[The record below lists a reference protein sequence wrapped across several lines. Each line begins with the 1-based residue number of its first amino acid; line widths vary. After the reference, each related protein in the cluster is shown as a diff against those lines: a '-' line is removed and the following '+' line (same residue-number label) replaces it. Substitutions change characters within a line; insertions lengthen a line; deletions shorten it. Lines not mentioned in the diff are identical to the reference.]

1 MEKQNM
7 RTFLLDAVL
16 GVGFSGY
23 SFRGGGIKSSFSREN
38 NRCDDILEKH
48 IALLKELV
56 RRYDC
61 DFKLTLTIPY
71 LPKGLFG
78 KNRLAVQDLSVDGS
92 TEKREMIIS
101 LGISQRIVLVY
112 SDSFCEMH
120 VFCGT
125 SSTRINIMKPE
136 NVILFRNA
144 LKNMLTDA

>member
-38 NRCDDILEKH
+38 NCCDDILEKH
-48 IALLKELV
+48 IELLKELV
-56 RRYDC
+56 QRYDC

-71 LPKGLFG
+71 LLKGLFG
-78 KNRLAVQDLSVDGS
+78 KNRLTVQDLSINGS
-92 TEKREMIIS
+92 TEKREMIVS

-112 SDSFCEMH
+112 SDSCCEMH
-120 VFCGT
+120 VFCGG

-144 LKNMLTDA
+144 LKNMLIDA

>member
-23 SFRGGGIKSSFSREN
+23 SFYGGGIKSSFVEKN

-48 IALLKELV
+48 IALLKELIQ
-56 RRYDC
+56 RCDC

-78 KNRLAVQDLSVDGS
+78 RNRLTVQDLSVDGS
-92 TEKREMIIS
+92 TEKREMIVS
-101 LGISQRIVLVY
+101 LGIRQRIVLVY
-112 SDSFCEMH
+112 SDSSCEMH

-125 SSTRINIMKPE
+125 SSTRINIMKFE
-136 NVILFRNA
+136 NVVLFRNA

>member
-7 RTFLLDAVL
+7 RTSLLNAILDI
-16 GVGFSGY
+16 GFSGY

-38 NRCDDILEKH
+38 NYCDDILEKH

-56 RRYDC
+56 QRYDY

-78 KNRLAVQDLSVDGS
+78 KNRLTVQDLSINGS
-92 TEKREMIIS
+92 TEKREMIVS
-101 LGISQRIVLVY
+101 LGISQRIVLIY

-125 SSTRINIMKPE
+125 SSMRINIMKFE
-136 NVILFRNA
+136 DAVLFCNA
-144 LKNMLTDA
+144 LKNMLIDA

>member
-23 SFRGGGIKSSFSREN
+23 SFYGGGIKSSFVEKN

-48 IALLKELV
+48 IALLKELIQ
-56 RRYDC
+56 RCDC

-78 KNRLAVQDLSVDGS
+78 RNRLTVQDLSIDGS
-92 TEKREMIIS
+92 LEKREMIVS
-101 LGISQRIVLVY
+101 LGISQRIVLIY
-112 SDSFCEMH
+112 SDSCCEMH
-120 VFCGT
+120 VFCET
-125 SSTRINIMKPE
+125 SSTRINIMKVE
-136 NVILFRNA
+136 NVVLFRNA

>member
-23 SFRGGGIKSSFSREN
+23 SFRGGGTKSSFSRKN
-38 NRCDDILEKH
+38 NCCDDILEKH

-56 RRYDC
+56 QRYDC
-61 DFKLTLTIPY
+61 DFKLTLIIPY

-78 KNRLAVQDLSVDGS
+78 KNRLTVQDLSVDGS
-92 TEKREMIIS
+92 LEKREMIVS

-112 SDSFCEMH
+112 SDSCCEMH
-120 VFCGT
+120 VFCGG
-125 SSTRINIMKPE
+125 SSTRIKIMKPE

-144 LKNMLTDA
+144 LKNMLIDA

>member
-7 RTFLLDAVL
+7 RTFLLDAVF

-23 SFRGGGIKSSFSREN
+23 SFYGGGIKSSFVEKN

-48 IALLKELV
+48 IALLKELIQ
-56 RRYDC
+56 RCDC

-78 KNRLAVQDLSVDGS
+78 RNRLTVQDLSIDGS
-92 TEKREMIIS
+92 LEKREMIVS
-101 LGISQRIVLVY
+101 LGISQRIVLIY
-112 SDSFCEMH
+112 SDSCCEMH

-125 SSTRINIMKPE
+125 SSTRINIMKVE
-136 NVILFRNA
+136 NVVLFRNA

>member
-16 GVGFSGY
+16 GGGFSGY
-23 SFRGGGIKSSFSREN
+23 SFCGGGVKSSFSQKN
-38 NRCDDILEKH
+38 NHCDDILEKH

-56 RRYDC
+56 QWYDC

-78 KNRLAVQDLSVDGS
+78 NNRLTVQDLSVDGS

-125 SSTRINIMKPE
+125 SSTRINIMKSE
-136 NVILFRNA
+136 NVVLFHNA

>member
-1 MEKQNM
+1 MEKQIM
-7 RTFLLDAVL
+7 RTSLLNAILDI
-16 GVGFSGY
+16 GFSGY
-23 SFRGGGIKSSFSREN
+23 SFRGGGIKSSFSREKN
-38 NRCDDILEKH
+38 CGDDILEKH

-56 RRYDC
+56 QQCDC

-78 KNRLAVQDLSVDGS
+78 KNRLTVQDLSVDGS
-92 TEKREMIIS
+92 LEKREMIVS
-101 LGISQRIVLVY
+101 LGICQRIVLVY
-112 SDSFCEMH
+112 SDSCCEIH

-136 NVILFRNA
+136 NVVLFRNA